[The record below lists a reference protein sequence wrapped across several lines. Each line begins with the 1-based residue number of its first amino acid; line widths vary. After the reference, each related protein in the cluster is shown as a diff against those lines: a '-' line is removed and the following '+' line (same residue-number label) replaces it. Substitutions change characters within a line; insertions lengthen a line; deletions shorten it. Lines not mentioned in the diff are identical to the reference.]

1 MISVSAIQ
9 RRQISLAAVALLLA
23 VGLMAMPPIT
33 IGGLSIWLYLLP
45 ALVAGYCLP
54 YRSFVVLVVGGIVL
68 GRVVSNQHPPAFMAE
83 ATASAFL
90 LVALTS
96 WRKATS
102 RVDTV
107 LLAATLITF
116 LAYPW
121 MVWANYY
128 FSGTNFQ
135 QAVFMATRYSV
146 SSLISVLLAELFIIT
161 TTLSSQHGLQWL
173 RDTLNFRPSFVH
185 VVELIIGASI
195 TVSLVLML
203 TVFWSVWD
211 RDVKKSVVEMT
222 TMRMQSLFSTAELA
236 VIREMRR
243 IDSALT
249 LGSSLLE
256 DTQMTQLLDDL
267 ARELTIDPTS
277 DKFANRFKLELGAY
291 TRKGQIF
298 ASSGLSATRIQK
310 LLQRAKDQER
320 DGLVKLLD
328 RDEQGREQMVYVLLG
343 DSPSDLVLLF
353 PTIESAHD
361 FTYSEALTRYSAV
374 YGEPI
379 RRVGVIDANGISDD
393 ALPRSAVLVNREQN
407 GSLLWRPDTAENSAT
422 CMRAYSARIDSSV
435 RLTAPPPI
443 QVINRF
449 DTKLHGVDQY
459 AVTLRYWP
467 FVESYIRIVII
478 TSAASLALL
487 VLLLWAARLMVGGL
501 IRPLSDLTTIF
512 ETWRNLRHD
521 DQSSGAALQA
531 LDSKGYSSLED
542 IHSLQ
547 FGFRSLAHDVIYG
560 ERRMSIIAANYD
572 ELLRSLPLGVLAV
585 DGDLQV
591 QFSNDAM
598 GDITERQDEAIERIK
613 VQSASML
620 AAGITVDEWQLNLS
634 ERPPKN
640 LLLVVNHRLDDFGQE
655 VGFWIIATDLTA
667 QKQTNAQLIQASKL
681 ATLGEMS
688 TGMAHELNQPL
699 NVISLAANN
708 LRFAINKGKA
718 TPENTLSKLERIDG
732 AVHRAASIIDHMR
745 SYGRLAGE
753 KLTAIDVGE
762 IVRGVDNLL
771 AEQLKLA
778 SITLINKVPSN
789 GLMIKGNAIQLE
801 QVLINLIN
809 NGKDAIRETSEGGNI
824 VVDSELRS
832 DRILLR
838 VTDSGGGIPDHVL
851 PHIFEPFFTT
861 KPVGKGTGLGGS
873 ISYGIVREM
882 QGDIWAENVEGGA
895 QISISLPLM
904 TKTSLS

>member
-1 MISVSAIQ
+1 
-9 RRQISLAAVALLLA
+9 
-23 VGLMAMPPIT
+23 
-33 IGGLSIWLYLLP
+33 
-45 ALVAGYCLP
+45 
-54 YRSFVVLVVGGIVL
+54 
-68 GRVVSNQHPPAFMAE
+68 
-83 ATASAFL
+83 
-90 LVALTS
+90 
-96 WRKATS
+96 
-102 RVDTV
+102 
-107 LLAATLITF
+107 
-116 LAYPW
+116 
-121 MVWANYY
+121 
-128 FSGTNFQ
+128 
-135 QAVFMATRYSV
+135 
-146 SSLISVLLAELFIIT
+146 
-161 TTLSSQHGLQWL
+161 
-173 RDTLNFRPSFVH
+173 
-185 VVELIIGASI
+185 
-195 TVSLVLML
+195 
-203 TVFWSVWD
+203 
-211 RDVKKSVVEMT
+211 
-222 TMRMQSLFSTAELA
+222 
-236 VIREMRR
+236 
-243 IDSALT
+243 
-249 LGSSLLE
+249 
-256 DTQMTQLLDDL
+256 
-267 ARELTIDPTS
+267 
-277 DKFANRFKLELGAY
+277 
-291 TRKGQIF
+291 
-298 ASSGLSATRIQK
+298 
-310 LLQRAKDQER
+310 
-320 DGLVKLLD
+320 
-328 RDEQGREQMVYVLLG
+328 MVYVLLG

-699 NVISLAANN
+699 NVISLAATN